1 MNHFRKFLAMAL
13 AALMLIGA
21 TVSVSAK
28 KFDDVANDNIY
39 AEQIDLL
46 SEIGVI
52 VGTSANEFSPNEPVT
67 REQMALLL
75 YRMMIGNDNAG
86 SINTS
91 PFNDLYDPT
100 YHGAIS
106 WASAN
111 RLHYWYRRNHL
122 QSERRNPFPGWHH
135 DAGPSARPRDRKDE
149 PGLPLDLH

>member
-52 VGTSANEFSPNEPVT
+52 VRYLGK
-67 REQMALLL
+67 R
-75 YRMMIGNDNAG
+75 I
-86 SINTS
+86 
-91 PFNDLYDPT
+91 
-100 YHGAIS
+100 
-106 WASAN
+106 
-111 RLHYWYRRNHL
+111 
-122 QSERRNPFPGWHH
+122 
-135 DAGPSARPRDRKDE
+135 
-149 PGLPLDLH
+149 